1 MSWLEMENLH
11 HIKSKRFIVYYHVI
25 AAMKLF
31 EPIEI
36 GGMKVKNR
44 IVMPAGETNFH
55 TPDGGVTDTLVEFYR
70 ERAKGGVGFAVVG
83 VAKIEPH
90 FFGGIAIYDDKYIP
104 DLKRISDVFH
114 EYDVKCAVQL
124 WHPGRYEISFDPNRT
139 PVAPSPIPPPIFTKK
154 VPKEL
159 TKEEILQIED
169 EFADAAVRAKKA
181 GFDAVE
187 LIGSAGYL
195 ISQFFSPAT
204 NKRTDEY
211 GGSIENRTRFAVE
224 IIQKIKE
231 KCGEN
236 FPILIR
242 IPGDEFIEGGNTV
255 KEMKQIAKIL
265 DDAGVAAINVMAGW
279 HESRRPLITMLVP
292 RGGFAYLAAEIKEA
306 VGVPVIASHRIN
318 DPLVAEKILQEG
330 KADMVAMLRPLIADP
345 ELPNKAK
352 EERFDEIKKCIACG
366 QGCMD
371 MVMQA
376 QPITCLVNPT
386 VGREVEFR
394 DLKADKKKKVVIVGG
409 GPGGCM
415 AAEFLAKKGHEVVLF
430 EKTDKLG
437 GQFNIAANSPLA
449 YEFAELGKYFM
460 SVLPKL
466 GVKIHYNTTADAEKV
481 LAENPDVVIVAVGAS
496 PLIPPIPGVENAVTA
511 FDVLTGKVDVGE
523 NVIVIGGGG
532 VGCDTAA
539 KLANDG
545 KKVTI
550 VEMLPKIGA
559 DIGVS
564 TRWTVLLYL
573 NEKGVKMLTNTKAV
587 EIRPNAVVVEQ
598 NGERKE
604 LACDTVVIA
613 VGTKPNDG
621 LYDELQGKVAE
632 LYKIGDCVKPR
643 KALDATKEAADL
655 ALKI

>member
-1 MSWLEMENLH
+1 
-11 HIKSKRFIVYYHVI
+11 
-25 AAMKLF
+25 MKLF

-36 GGMKVKNR
+36 GGMVVKNR
-44 IVMPAGETNFH
+44 IVMPAAETNFH
-55 TPDGGVTDTLVEFYR
+55 TPDGGVTERLLEFYR

-83 VAKIEPH
+83 VAKIEPY
-90 FFGGIAIYDDKYIP
+90 FFGGLAIHDDKYIP
-104 DLKRISDVFH
+104 DLKKISDVFH

-159 TKEEILQIED
+159 TKEEILQIEE
-169 EFADAAVRAKKA
+169 EFADAALRAKKA

-211 GGSIENRTRFAVE
+211 GGSLENRTRFAVE
-224 IIQKIKE
+224 IIQRIKE
-231 KCGEN
+231 KCGESY
-236 FPILIR
+236 PVLIR

-255 KEMKQIAKIL
+255 REMKQIAKIL
-265 DDAGVAAINVMAGW
+265 EDAGVAAINVMAGW
-279 HESRRPLITMLVP
+279 HESRRPLVTMLVP

-306 VGVPVIASHRIN
+306 VSVPVIASHRIN
-318 DPLVAEKILQEG
+318 DPLLAEKILQEG

-345 ELPNKAK
+345 ELPKKAK
-352 EERFDEIKKCIACG
+352 EGRFDEIRFCVACN

-386 VGREVEFR
+386 VGREAEFR
-394 DLKADKKKKVVIVGG
+394 NLRAERKKKVVIVGG

-415 AAEFLAKKGHEVVLF
+415 AAEMLAKKGHEVVLF
-430 EKTDKLG
+430 ERTDRLG
-437 GQFNIAANSPLA
+437 GQLNIAANSPLA
-449 YEFAELGKYFM
+449 YEFAEVGRYFM
-460 SVLPKL
+460 NVLPKM
-466 GVKIHYNTTADAEKV
+466 GVDVRYSTTADAEKV

-496 PLIPPIPGVENAVTA
+496 PLIPSIPGVENAVTA
-511 FDVLTGKVDVGE
+511 FDVLAGKVEVGE
-523 NVIVIGGGG
+523 NVVVIGGGG

-539 KLANDG
+539 KLAEEG
-545 KKVTI
+545 KSVTI

-559 DIGVS
+559 DIGIS

-573 NEKGVKMLTNTKAV
+573 NQKGVKMLTNTKAV
-587 EIRPNAVVVEQ
+587 EIKPNAVVVEQ
-598 NGERKE
+598 NGEKKE
-604 LACDTVVIA
+604 IGCDTAVIA

-621 LYDELQGKVAE
+621 LYDELSGKVAE

-643 KALDATKEAADL
+643 KALDATREAADL